1 MKGIKYRV
9 RYVEGVMDWMH
20 GNYYETDV
28 IYIPELEV
36 TINYL
41 IISKGKED
49 YTKPINEVMPKK
61 LGEVE
66 IDDKDIAKIKSVV
79 DVEQVKKELIKKYIG
94 DKNKK

>member
-9 RYVEGVMDWMH
+9 RYVEGMMDLMH
-20 GNYYETDV
+20 GNYYETNV

-36 TINYL
+36 TMNYL

-49 YTKPINEVMPKK
+49 FTKPINEVIPTN

-66 IDDKDIAKIKSVV
+66 IDDKDIKKIKSVV
-79 DVEQVKKELIKKYIG
+79 DVEETKKELIKKYIG
-94 DKNKK
+94 DKK